1 MKGRHGS
8 LGIAVAAALLASVA
22 LMLGAAGSASAQTAS
37 TAGDGGALRTAE
49 RALAIAQQ
57 ANKRAGLGVSKG
69 REALAKGKQAL
80 QKARQAMNKGRQ
92 AVQDAAAALAAAN
105 QANDRLDSAEPVT
118 AAENGVVSTSNETE
132 YVSLGGPQ
140 LTATVPDNGLIE
152 VWASVRFEDPAD
164 GVVSLFEDG
173 QEVKIPGQEG
183 LCGTADLD
191 SAWLSAQLGGG
202 VAITLST
209 PPALVFF
216 GGCGTI
222 GGAPGPVL
230 LQRDPGP
237 HTYELRYAD
246 CGCDPG
252 AASFS
257 NRNLIV
263 AGRP

>member
-8 LGIAVAAALLASVA
+8 PGIAIAATLLAAIA
-22 LMLGAAGSASAQTAS
+22 LALGAAGTASAQTAS
-37 TAGDGGALRTAE
+37 TSGDSGLRTAQ
-49 RALAIAQQ
+49 RALEIAQQ

-69 REALAKGKQAL
+69 REALEKGKQAL
-80 QKARQAMNKGRQ
+80 QKARQAMNKGRE

-105 QANDRLDSAEPVT
+105 QANARLDSAEPVT
-118 AAENGVVSTSNETE
+118 AAANGVVSTTNELQ
-132 YVSLGGPQ
+132 YVSLGGPE
-140 LTATVPDNGLIE
+140 LTATVPDSGLIE

-164 GVVSLFEDG
+164 GLVSLFEDG
-173 QEVKIPGQEG
+173 QEVEIPGQEG
-183 LCGTADLD
+183 LCGTPDIE

-202 VAITLST
+202 IAITLST

-230 LQRDPGP
+230 LERSPGE

-257 NRNLIV
+257 NRSLIV